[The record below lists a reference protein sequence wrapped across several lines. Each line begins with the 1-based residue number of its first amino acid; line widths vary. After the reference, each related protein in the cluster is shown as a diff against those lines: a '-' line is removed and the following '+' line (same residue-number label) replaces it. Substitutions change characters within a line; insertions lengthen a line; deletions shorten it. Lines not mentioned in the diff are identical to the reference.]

1 MTVDADLEPSP
12 LSIRGRNL
20 TEVDETVRCTCVES
34 DGETIG
40 RDGGIE
46 WPVGE
51 CIVDYSREILLQGTM
66 ILISE
71 RARDKEFPGDVR
83 DGDRS

>member
-1 MTVDADLEPSP
+1 M
-12 LSIRGRNL
+12 
-20 TEVDETVRCTCVES
+20 C

-40 RDGGIE
+40 RDGGIG
-46 WPVGE
+46 WPIGE

-71 RARDKEFPGDVR
+71 GARDKEFPGDVR